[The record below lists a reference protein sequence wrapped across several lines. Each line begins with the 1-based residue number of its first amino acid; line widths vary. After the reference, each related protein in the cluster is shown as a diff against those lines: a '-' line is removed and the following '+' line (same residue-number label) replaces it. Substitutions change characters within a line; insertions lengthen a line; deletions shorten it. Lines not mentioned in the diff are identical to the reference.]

1 MYSIDDKKIEE
12 TKAFIVEIM
21 RDPNYMFND
30 NIRGNDNIYNQHDKI
45 DLMDLIAYL
54 YELIH
59 ELYYNEEY
67 HYMFHWAN
75 KCGSWVEE
83 ETINE
88 IINDRIEMRCDN
100 EV

>member
-1 MYSIDDKKIEE
+1 MYYINDKKIEE
-12 TKAFIVEIM
+12 TRAFIIEIM

-30 NIRGNDNIYNQHDKI
+30 HIRGYDDIYGQNDNI

-59 ELYYNEEY
+59 ELYYFEEY

-75 KCGSWVEE
+75 KVGSWVSEE
-83 ETINE
+83 NINKIINE
-88 IINDRIEMRCDN
+88 RIEMRCDK
-100 EV
+100 

>member
-1 MYSIDDKKIEE
+1 MYYIDDKKIKE
-12 TKAFIVEIM
+12 TKALIVEIM

-30 NIRGNDNIYNQHDKI
+30 SIRGTDNIYGQQDMI

-59 ELYYNEEY
+59 ELYYNKEY

-83 ETINE
+83 ETIND
-88 IINDRIEMRCDN
+88 IINDRINMRCDK
-100 EV
+100 